1 MTDIKKNTTNTEQYM
16 SNSHGAHAAPQ
27 LPSTDKVWTLA
38 ELKAAHQF
46 CIINQDSVKNSALC
60 GCFHCLKMYSPDTL
74 TDADLITEANG
85 LKTYVCPHC
94 SIDSV
99 LGDQCEYPIT
109 LEFLTAMKVHF
120 FGNKFGLL

>member
-1 MTDIKKNTTNTEQYM
+1 MTDIKKNTTNTEQYI

-27 LPSTDKVWTLA
+27 LPSTDKVWTHA

-46 CIINQDSVKNSALC
+46 CIINQESVKNSALC

-85 LKTYVCPHC
+85 LKSYVCPHC
-94 SIDSV
+94 GIDSV

-109 LEFLTAMKVHF
+109 LAFLTAMKVHF
-120 FGNKFGLL
+120 FYPD

>member
-1 MTDIKKNTTNTEQYM
+1 MTDIKKNTTNTEQQL
-16 SNSHGAHAAPQ
+16 SNSHAAPQ
-27 LPSTDKVWTLA
+27 LPSTDKSWTIA

-46 CIINQDSVKNSALC
+46 CISNQDSVKNSALC

-94 SIDSV
+94 GIDSV
-99 LGDQCEYPIT
+99 LGDQCKYPIT

-120 FGNKFGLL
+120 FFPDQ

>member
-16 SNSHGAHAAPQ
+16 SNSHGAHAAPK
-27 LPSTDKVWTLA
+27 LPSTDKSWTLA

-46 CIINQDSVKNSALC
+46 CISNQDSVKNSALC

-94 SIDSV
+94 GIDSV
-99 LGDQCEYPIT
+99 LGDQCKYPIT
-109 LEFLTAMKVHF
+109 LEFLTAMKVYF
-120 FGNKFGLL
+120 FYPDQ

>member
-27 LPSTDKVWTLA
+27 LPSTDKVWTIA

-46 CIINQDSVKNSALC
+46 CIINQESVKNSALC

-94 SIDSV
+94 GIDSV
-99 LGDQCEYPIT
+99 LGDQCKYPIT
-109 LEFLTAMKVHF
+109 LEFLTAMKVYF
-120 FGNKFGLL
+120 FYPD

>member
-27 LPSTDKVWTLA
+27 LPNTDKVWTTA
-38 ELKAAHQF
+38 ELKTAHQF
-46 CIINQDSVKNSALC
+46 CIINQDLVKKSALC

-94 SIDSV
+94 GIDSV

-120 FGNKFGLL
+120 FYPD